1 MTTESPRLNF
11 KRSNLKAMEM
21 ESIQYPDWKGDD
33 TWQVDHWPEN
43 FPISRLQG
51 ISGAS
56 GALWLALR
64 KKKNALHPEV
74 QGLAP
79 NSRPCVDWLTMLY
92 RLNLLAYTE
101 IKKKV
106 QQRKTRFITIPPNI
120 EPKSLKKNRH
130 TPQKLTC
137 PVKKKRLEEY
147 FSFEMAPFW
156 GTYYWF
162 PGGVRNSLQSAP
174 KPMPRSW
181 VFGGSCKVPISL
193 PGSSQP
199 GKTTKW
205 PVTMLLLIFFGSLAH
220 VPNIKNYPCCSD
232 YVWIELMF
240 LKTFYSFT

>member
-64 KKKNALHPEV
+64 KKKAHFILKCRAWLPILESQTMNPAMC
-74 QGLAP
+74 GLATIY
-79 NSRPCVDWLTMLY
+79 SHTLK
-92 RLNLLAYTE
+92 

-120 EPKSLKKNRH
+120 LGTKNFLKNRH
-130 TPQKLTC
+130 TPQKRV
-137 PVKKKRLEEY
+137 PWKKRGSKSTFLLKWLLFGEHIIGFQGVHVTRFNLPQNRCQEAGYLAAVVRCPSHYQDLPSLE
-147 FSFEMAPFW
+147 
-156 GTYYWF
+156 
-162 PGGVRNSLQSAP
+162 
-174 KPMPRSW
+174 K
-181 VFGGSCKVPISL
+181 L
-193 PGSSQP
+193 P
-199 GKTTKW
+199 
-205 PVTMLLLIFFGSLAH
+205 
-220 VPNIKNYPCCSD
+220 SD
-232 YVWIELMF
+232 R
-240 LKTFYSFT
+240 